1 MSSSTRRKAR
11 RNMVFKHG
19 IPTSEILTAK
29 EETDLLK
36 ECLFEDTISDHQSI
50 QESESE
56 KKKHQSYHSR
66 FSSNLGDL
74 SDLLDLQEHQ
84 NEIDEQAIL
93 I

>member
-36 ECLFEDTISDHQSI
+36 ECLFEDTVSDHQSI
-50 QESESE
+50 QDSESQN
-56 KKKHQSYHSR
+56 KKHQSNHSR
-66 FSSNLGDL
+66 FSSNIDNL
-74 SDLLDLQEHQ
+74 SELLDL
-84 NEIDEQAIL
+84 
-93 I
+93 